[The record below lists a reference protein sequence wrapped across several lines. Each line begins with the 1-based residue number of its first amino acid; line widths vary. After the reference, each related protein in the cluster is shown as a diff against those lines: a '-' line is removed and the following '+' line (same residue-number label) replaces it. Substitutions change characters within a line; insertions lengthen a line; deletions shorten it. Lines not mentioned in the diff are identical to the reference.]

1 MSQIIIYVLLIKNIK
16 FNSKYFIIIIQ
27 LIII

>member
-1 MSQIIIYVLLIKNIK
+1 MSQIIIYVLLIKNIT